1 MLYKWIYHKY
11 NNTYYKD
18 FKILNTYYYN
28 YDYQNR
34 IININA
40 SNGNNI
46 KYEYNNDSIIGFSYV
61 KSNNLNNI
69 YYYMYLKNIQND
81 IIGIVDFNG
90 NLVVEYTYDAYGN
103 IINIIDESNLNIGT
117 INPFRYRSYYFD
129 TETNWYYLNSRY
141 YNPKLGRF
149 VTMDEVEYLGA
160 SGSLLSYNL
169 YSYCEGNPVNNV
181 DPNGN
186 SIVSDILSRIVN
198 FNKKTKLLT
207 ISTSL
212 IATSIDLLSVVISFI
227 PGLGAI
233 NDLFIV
239 LKGFKN
245 IGGNIAKRAA
255 ERIFKKT
262 VKNLLERFIKFIIQL
277 VTGTAIN
284 FCIGLI
290 GSSLFEHLWILS
302 SFGNFIAFCF
312 DLVDM
317 RKDGYF
323 KIYIKE

>member
-1 MLYKWIYHKY
+1 M
-11 NNTYYKD
+11 
-18 FKILNTYYYN
+18 
-28 YDYQNR
+28 
-34 IININA
+34 
-40 SNGNNI
+40 
-46 KYEYNNDSIIGFSYV
+46 
-61 KSNNLNNI
+61 
-69 YYYMYLKNIQND
+69 NIQND

-90 NLVVEYTYDAYGN
+90 NLAVEYIYDAYGN
-103 IINIIDESNLNIGT
+103 IINIIDDSNLNIGT

-141 YNPKLGRF
+141 YNSKLGRF
-149 VTMDEVEYLGA
+149 VTIDEFEYLGA

-169 YSYCEGNPVNNV
+169 YSYCEGNPINNV
-181 DPNGN
+181 DQSGN

-212 IATSIDLLSVVISFI
+212 IATSSDLLSVVISFI

-245 IGGNIAKRAA
+245 IGGNIVKRAA
-255 ERIFKKT
+255 EKIFKKT
-262 VKNLLERFIKFIIQL
+262 LKNSLERFIKLIFKF
-277 VTGTAIN
+277 VTGTTIN
-284 FCIGLI
+284 FCIGKL
-290 GSSLFEHLWILS
+290 GSSLFEHFWILS
-302 SFGNFIAFCF
+302 SFGNFIGFCF

-323 KIYIKE
+323 KIYVKE